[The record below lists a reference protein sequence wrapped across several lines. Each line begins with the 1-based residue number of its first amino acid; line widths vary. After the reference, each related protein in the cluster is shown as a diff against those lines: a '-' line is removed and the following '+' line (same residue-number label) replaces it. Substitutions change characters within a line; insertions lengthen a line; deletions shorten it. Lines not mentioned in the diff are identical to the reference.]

1 MLVGEHP
8 GKNFWSRHCLNT
20 AKAELDNR
28 ISRMFYTSGLPF
40 HFDRNPNYHN
50 SYAYAATY
58 NIPGFVPPRYN
69 ALRTIILQNERANI
83 ERLLKPIKDSW
94 LANVVSIVSNGWLD
108 PQRRHLINI
117 MAASDGGQV
126 FIKAIDASSEYKD
139 KHFTVGLL
147 KDAIK
152 EIEHEKVVQV
162 IT

>member
-1 MLVGEHP
+1 MLVGEHSR
-8 GKNFWSRHCLNT
+8 KNFWSHHCLNT

-40 HFDRNPNYHN
+40 HFVRNPNYHN

-94 LANVVSIVSNGWLD
+94 LANVLSIVSEGRSD
-108 PQRRHLINI
+108 PQR
-117 MAASDGGQV
+117 
-126 FIKAIDASSEYKD
+126 
-139 KHFTVGLL
+139 GLL
-147 KDAIK
+147 LILWM
-152 EIEHEKVVQV
+152 HQMGVQCL
-162 IT
+162 